1 MSPKG
6 NKKLS
11 SPASPATGSGPDG
24 RIEIDDIKAK
34 LGEIRGE
41 VDAGTDRSRPLATY
55 AAVGAVV
62 VLVVVTFALGRRKG
76 RRKSTWVEIRRL

>member
-1 MSPKG
+1 MSSKD
-6 NKKLS
+6 KKKS
-11 SPASPATGSGPDG
+11 SAPPAPATGSGPDG

-41 VDAGTDRSRPLATY
+41 VDSGTDRARPLATY
-55 AAVGAVV
+55 VAVGAVV
-62 VLVVVTFALGRRKG
+62 ALVAVTFVLGRRKG